1 MLIDLGLG
9 VRHRNYRLNCRVL
22 CTYRKLFLIL
32 PKMNLANDGLYR
44 EARHFTAW
52 PKRMEVEDYYLEE
65 VVRNAT
71 GQRTVKIGD
80 AVLSTLDTCVGC
92 ETCESLFVPLNPSTY
107 STCGTCRICS
117 FLVPHSD
124 ILLPYSGLRFPSLS
138 FLSPCIVTL
147 MLCFSGCSAYFIPP
161 LLHIL
166 PA

>member
-22 CTYRKLFLIL
+22 CTYRKIFLIL

-44 EARHFTAW
+44 ETRHFTAW
-52 PKRMEVEDYYLEE
+52 SKKMEVEDYYLEE
-65 VVRNAT
+65 IVRNVT

-107 STCGTCRICS
+107 STCDISRICS
-117 FLVPHSD
+117 FSFPIQIFLFR
-124 ILLPYSGLRFPSLS
+124 YSPFS
-138 FLSPCIVTL
+138 F
-147 MLCFSGCSAYFIPP
+147 FCS
-161 LLHIL
+161 
-166 PA
+166 